1 MRYRALNS
9 DEKLLQYEQEIR
21 EARGQLRPLA
31 EKYAVYNTAA
41 LFLEKMRER
50 FLENTKDKLLKGAS
64 DILSEITSGEYKDI
78 MPMEDLMQ
86 GDFKTVLQDE
96 SIKESSRS

>member
-1 MRYRALNS
+1 MSKRLEKQE
-9 DEKLLQYEQEIR
+9 DE
-21 EARGQLRPLA
+21 LRPLA

-41 LFLEKMRER
+41 LFLEKIRER
-50 FLENTKDKLLKGAS
+50 FLVNTKDKLLKGAS

-86 GDFKTVLQDE
+86 VDFKTVLQDE
-96 SIKESSRS
+96 SIKRVQKS